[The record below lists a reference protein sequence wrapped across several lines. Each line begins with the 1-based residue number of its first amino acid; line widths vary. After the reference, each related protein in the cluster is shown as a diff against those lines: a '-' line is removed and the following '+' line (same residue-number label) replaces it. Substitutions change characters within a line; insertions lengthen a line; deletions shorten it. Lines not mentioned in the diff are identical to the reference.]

1 MDSRFWLLAAVL
13 AALPAHAE
21 DVPFAGHVL
30 DVDASQE
37 QRTIL
42 RMTGTR
48 YGINGSTAQI
58 LDKARQC
65 IGSQSGLTLDPVDPD
80 SSTLSA
86 QGRRDYRQFWSTHSV
101 RTRLTLEASDGHF
114 RIVQSALGQAQGNS
128 AETPD
133 DAYLPISQQG
143 GDWQNAITAAIA
155 MATGLA
161 DCMYR

>member
-48 YGINGSTAQI
+48 YGINGSTAQTGI
-58 LDKARQC
+58 AHACEGETSIWLH
-65 IGSQSGLTLDPVDPD
+65 LDPSQVRLDQIAQSVSPNAPAANAAITRFWSFSERAPVTGVRGDARAATPD
-80 SSTLSA
+80 KGRAIFDAMAEGLAKELRDTANWTAPDDVWARGRA
-86 QGRRDYRQFWSTHSV
+86 QGSR
-101 RTRLTLEASDGHF
+101 
-114 RIVQSALGQAQGNS
+114 
-128 AETPD
+128 
-133 DAYLPISQQG
+133 
-143 GDWQNAITAAIA
+143 
-155 MATGLA
+155 
-161 DCMYR
+161 